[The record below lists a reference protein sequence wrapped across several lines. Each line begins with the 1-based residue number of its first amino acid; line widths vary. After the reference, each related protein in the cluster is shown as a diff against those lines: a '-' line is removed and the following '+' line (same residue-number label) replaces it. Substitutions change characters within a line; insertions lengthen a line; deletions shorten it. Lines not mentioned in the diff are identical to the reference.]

1 MLRQQRDLQTQ
12 VQMVVDTGL
21 FGLSFYLAHAIR
33 QRWPFEMFG
42 GTREIFDFSYYFWLL
57 VVVVMLAPV
66 VLRLSGFYRRPW
78 LPSRWQTAAV
88 LLRASGSLVVGLV
101 MLLWIMRETGGIARS
116 VLIYFGGLSFA
127 LVFAKEELLLRW
139 RTSRLGRAQLQRRVI
154 LVGTPAE
161 TRQVREEIQRDPSR
175 QFEIAAEVNLNEEPV
190 ERLVELMHAHS
201 PNGVIMAAQHTYFG
215 QIEQAI
221 AVCEREGVEVWVIA
235 DFFKLRISKTSVG
248 MFQNR
253 PVLVYRAVPAS
264 TWPLLAKQV
273 MDFLGALVLLVL
285 TAPLMLLAA
294 VGIKL
299 TSPGPILFR
308 QERCGLNGRPFT
320 MLKFRSMVSDAEQR
334 KHELEA
340 LNEMNGPV
348 FKVSNDPRVT
358 PFGRF
363 LRKYSIDELPQL
375 FNVLAGQMSLVG
387 PRPLPVNEVKR
398 FDDPAHRRRLSVK
411 PGLTCLWQ
419 IRGRSDLRDFREWV
433 RLDLEYIDNW
443 SLSLDLKILLLTF
456 PVVLR
461 GQGAK

>member
-1 MLRQQRDLQTQ
+1 ML
-12 VQMVVDTGL
+12 VDAGL
-21 FGLSFYLAHAIR
+21 FGLSFYLAHAVR
-33 QRWPFEMFG
+33 RRWPFELFG

-57 VVVVMLAPV
+57 AVIVVLAPL

-78 LPSRWQTAAV
+78 LPSRVQTAAV
-88 LLRASGSLVVGLV
+88 LGRASVTLVLGLVV
-101 MLLWIMRETGGIARS
+101 LLWLMREHDAIARS
-116 VLIYFGGLSFA
+116 VLLYFGVISFG
-127 LVFAKEELLLRW
+127 LVFLKEEALLHW
-139 RTSRLGRAQLQRRVI
+139 RASRIGRAALQRRVI
-154 LVGTPAE
+154 LVGTPEE
-161 TRQVREEIQRDPSR
+161 TRQVAEEIQEDPSR

-190 ERLVELMHAHS
+190 ERLVELMHEHS
-201 PNGVIMAAQHTYFG
+201 PNGVILAAQHTFFG

-221 AVCEREGVEVWVIA
+221 AVCEREGVEVWLIA
-235 DFFKLRISKTSVG
+235 DFFKPRISRTSVG
-248 MFQNR
+248 WFQGR
-253 PVLVYRAVPAS
+253 PVLVYRSVPAS

-273 MDFLGALVLLVL
+273 LDFCGAVVLLIV

-334 KHELEA
+334 RHELEA
-340 LNEMNGPV
+340 LNEMSGPV
-348 FKVSNDPRVT
+348 FKVTQDPRVT

-375 FNVLAGQMSLVG
+375 FNVLAGHMSLVG
-387 PRPLPVNEVKR
+387 PRPLPVHEVKR
-398 FDDPAHRRRLSVK
+398 FDDPGHRRRLSVK

-419 IRGRSDLRDFREWV
+419 IRGRSNLRDFREWV

-443 SLSLDLKILLLTF
+443 SLGLDLKILLLTV

-461 GQGAK
+461 GEGAK

>member
-1 MLRQQRDLQTQ
+1 
-12 VQMVVDTGL
+12 MVVDAGL
-21 FGLSFYLAHAIR
+21 FGLSFYLAHALR
-33 QRWPFEMFG
+33 ERVPFELFG
-42 GTREIFDFSYYFWLL
+42 GTREIFDFSYYFWLFVL
-57 VVVVMLAPV
+57 ILPLAPL
-66 VLRLSGFYRRPW
+66 VLRMSGFYRRPW
-78 LPSRWQTAAV
+78 LPSRWQTAGA
-88 LLRASGSLVVGLV
+88 LARACVTLVVGLV
-101 MLLWIMRETGGIARS
+101 VLLWIMRETQGIARS
-116 VLIYFGGLSFA
+116 VLLYFGGISFG
-127 LVFAKEELLLRW
+127 LVFLKEELLLRW
-139 RTSRLGRAQLQRRVI
+139 RASRLGRAQLQRRLI
-154 LVGTPAE
+154 LVGTPEE
-161 TRQVREEIQRDPSR
+161 TRQVREEIRRDPSR
-175 QFEIAAEVNLNEEPV
+175 QFEIAAEVNLNVEPV
-190 ERLVELMHAHS
+190 ERLVELMHEHS

-215 QIEQAI
+215 QLEQAI

-235 DFFKLRISKTSVG
+235 DFFKPRISKTTVG
-248 MFQNR
+248 IFQGR
-253 PVLVYRAVPAS
+253 PVLVYRSVPAS

-273 MDFLGALVLLVL
+273 LDFCGALGLLVL
-285 TAPLMLLAA
+285 TAPIMALAA

-340 LNEMNGPV
+340 LNEMSGPV
-348 FKVSNDPRVT
+348 FKISNDPRVT

-375 FNVLAGQMSLVG
+375 FNVLAGHMSLVG
-387 PRPLPVNEVKR
+387 PRPLPVSEVKR

-419 IRGRSDLRDFREWV
+419 IRGRSDLRDFKEWV

-443 SLSLDLKILLLTF
+443 SLGLDLKILLLTV